1 MSQRKVPFYEKVGEE
16 VINET
21 ITAGLSLLIIF
32 FGFNYF
38 GFKYAWVKVIETLG
52 TQTGAAASDLGME
65 LGLMLSSLAQTFPF
79 KYIFGEFNLLYG
91 FLIGVAM
98 LFIGFMLK
106 YLMRTSKEKFVQDM
120 GRNIYVPAIIGFV
133 SFLTLQLILAFSSSN
148 QEAVGSIS
156 NFLFVWQTYGKLFII
171 GIVTLILGSVV
182 KLIAKNQE
190 SLKLKVIANTLL
202 YGSYVTI
209 VYYLILRLL
218 SSNLVLSSSVGDF
231 FKVIL
236 LAGEAS
242 AFMMLFCIF
251 MFIFGLE
258 LRSFGYQMSLHKESR
273 LRLHDIPDVPK
284 AEPPQ
289 RRY

>member
-1 MSQRKVPFYEKVGEE
+1 MYKREVPFYEKVGHE

-52 TQTGAAASDLGME
+52 TQTGAASSELGTELGM
-65 LGLMLSSLAQTFPF
+65 MLSSLAHTFPF

-91 FLIGVAM
+91 FLIGVLM
-98 LFIGFMLK
+98 LFIGLMLK
-106 YLMRTSKEKFVQDM
+106 YLLRTSKEEFIQDM
-120 GRNIYVPAIIGFV
+120 GRNIYVPAIIGLV
-133 SFLTLQLILAFSSSN
+133 SFLALQLVLAFSSSN
-148 QEAVGSIS
+148 QEVVGGIN

-171 GIVTLILGSVV
+171 GVVTLMLGSVV
-182 KLIAKNQE
+182 KLVAKNQE
-190 SLKLKVIANTLL
+190 SLKLNLIANTLL
-202 YGSYVTI
+202 YGSYVTMG
-209 VYYLILRLL
+209 YYFVLRLI
-218 SSNLVLSSSVGDF
+218 SSSFVLNSSVGDF

-236 LAGEAS
+236 LSGETS
-242 AFMMLFCIF
+242 AFMLLFCIF

-258 LRSFGYQMSLHKESR
+258 LQKFGYQQSLQKEAK
-273 LRLHDIPDVPK
+273 LRLHHMPDVPDV
-284 AEPPQ
+284 EPPQ